1 VRAIERRS
9 GRPAERVERPEA
21 AALAAVTDQLAADE
35 SGPLDET
42 LGAGTLCLDLV
53 ATMLDWE
60 GVPVD
65 LITEPRGLAAWFTL
79 VDLPQPAGGL
89 TAADLDAARELRA
102 AAHAL
107 ARAALRAEAPAPDDI
122 RCINAAARRP
132 TPVFLLRPSGR
143 EKIVVEEYEPG
154 SSLAVIAR
162 DLINLLA
169 GPELDRLR
177 ECAGCGSL
185 FFDRSPSGRRKWCS
199 MRRCGERVASARY
212 RRRRAAAAATA
223 TAHPG
228 SARLIGGSA
237 PPDPD
242 PEPPPQ
248 EAHHA

>member
-1 VRAIERRS
+1 MRAIERRS
-9 GRPAERVERPEA
+9 GRPAERVEQPES
-21 AALAAVTDQLAADE
+21 AALSAVTDHPAPE
-35 SGPLDET
+35 SSGPLDET
-42 LGAGTLCLDLV
+42 LGAGSLCLDFV
-53 ATMLDWE
+53 ATMLDAD
-60 GVPVD
+60 GGPVD
-65 LITEPRGLAAWFTL
+65 LITEPGGLATWFTL
-79 VDLPQPAGGL
+79 ADLPQPAGGF
-89 TAADLDAARELRA
+89 TSADLSAARELRA
-102 AAHAL
+102 AADAL
-107 ARAALRAEAPAPDDI
+107 ARVALRGEAPSPDDI
-122 RCINAAARRP
+122 RCINAAARHP

-143 EKIVVEEYEPG
+143 EKTAVEEYEPS

-223 TAHPG
+223 PLG
-228 SARLIGGSA
+228 SADLITGSA
-237 PPDPD
+237 SPNLA
-242 PEPPPQ
+242 PEPPHQ